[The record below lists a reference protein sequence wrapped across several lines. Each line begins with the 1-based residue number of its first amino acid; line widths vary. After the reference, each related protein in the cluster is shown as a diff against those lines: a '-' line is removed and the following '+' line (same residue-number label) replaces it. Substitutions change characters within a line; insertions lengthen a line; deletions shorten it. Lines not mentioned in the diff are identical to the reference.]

1 MVLDN
6 VLLKKIEGFK
16 QFVANMIPIAGNH
29 TPSSDTTN
37 GSSGTNMDYAR
48 SDHTHPKSTLY
59 AEANHTHS
67 ADDLP
72 STMALSAHTH
82 GNLQNDGR
90 VGTSDNASKNVV
102 TDGNGKITT
111 EAKPTVPQASTSSP
125 LADMT
130 GGAIGSD
137 SKYAK
142 ADHQHPKSNLYAES
156 VHTHSQYLT
165 THQDISGKLNIAQ
178 TSYKGKNV
186 VVDNTTGNITFEDK
200 PTVPQAST
208 SSPLADMT
216 GGAIGSDSKY
226 AKADHQH
233 PKSTLYAEANHTH
246 SANDLPSTMA
256 PSAHTHGNLQN
267 DGRVGT
273 SDNASKNVVTDGN
286 GKITTE
292 AKITMVDTVQDGNSN
307 AVTSNAVY
315 DYVNSVIGDADDWL
329 TS

>member
-67 ADDLP
+67 ANDLP

-142 ADHQHPKSNLYAES
+142 ADHQHPKS
-156 VHTHSQYLT
+156 
-165 THQDISGKLNIAQ
+165 
-178 TSYKGKNV
+178 
-186 VVDNTTGNITFEDK
+186 
-200 PTVPQAST
+200 
-208 SSPLADMT
+208 
-216 GGAIGSDSKY
+216 
-226 AKADHQH
+226 
-233 PKSTLYAEANHTH
+233 TLYAEANHTH
-246 SANDLPSTMA
+246 SDNDFTL
-256 PSAHTHGNLQN
+256 
-267 DGRVGT
+267 
-273 SDNASKNVVTDGN
+273 
-286 GKITTE
+286 TT
-292 AKITMVDTVQDGNSN
+292 TNYG
-307 AVTSNAVY
+307 
-315 DYVNSVIGDADDWL
+315 SVLIRIIL
-329 TS
+329 TIILVMI

>member
-48 SDHTHPKSTLY
+48 SDHT
-59 AEANHTHS
+59 
-67 ADDLP
+67 
-72 STMALSAHTH
+72 
-82 GNLQNDGR
+82 
-90 VGTSDNASKNVV
+90 
-102 TDGNGKITT
+102 
-111 EAKPTVPQASTSSP
+111 
-125 LADMT
+125 
-130 GGAIGSD
+130 
-137 SKYAK
+137 
-142 ADHQHPKSNLYAES
+142 HPKSNLYAES

-246 SANDLPSTMA
+246 SDNDVTVTTTNYGSGLSQNEFNNYLSYDMIQVKNKLDSVSTMA

>member
-67 ADDLP
+67 ANDLP
-72 STMALSAHTH
+72 STMAL
-82 GNLQNDGR
+82 
-90 VGTSDNASKNVV
+90 
-102 TDGNGKITT
+102 
-111 EAKPTVPQASTSSP
+111 
-125 LADMT
+125 
-130 GGAIGSD
+130 
-137 SKYAK
+137 
-142 ADHQHPKSNLYAES
+142 
-156 VHTHSQYLT
+156 
-165 THQDISGKLNIAQ
+165 
-178 TSYKGKNV
+178 
-186 VVDNTTGNITFEDK
+186 
-200 PTVPQAST
+200 
-208 SSPLADMT
+208 
-216 GGAIGSDSKY
+216 
-226 AKADHQH
+226 
-233 PKSTLYAEANHTH
+233 
-246 SANDLPSTMA
+246 
-256 PSAHTHGNLQN
+256 SAHTHGNLQN

>member
-48 SDHTHPKSTLY
+48 SDHT
-59 AEANHTHS
+59 
-67 ADDLP
+67 
-72 STMALSAHTH
+72 
-82 GNLQNDGR
+82 
-90 VGTSDNASKNVV
+90 
-102 TDGNGKITT
+102 
-111 EAKPTVPQASTSSP
+111 
-125 LADMT
+125 
-130 GGAIGSD
+130 
-137 SKYAK
+137 
-142 ADHQHPKSNLYAES
+142 HPKSNLYAES

-246 SANDLPSTMA
+246 SADDLPSTMA